1 MPIDITFL
9 LVVLLPFLVIE
20 WLFIFIEAYVHF
32 PKMER
37 DMRIRNAVVDATSVT
52 LVLIAI
58 FYLFMYVL
66 ETSVL

>member
-1 MPIDITFL
+1 
-9 LVVLLPFLVIE
+9 
-20 WLFIFIEAYVHF
+20 
-32 PKMER
+32 MER